1 MAKRKAVPDELRIPG
16 IPESDLYS
24 RLVSMERQA
33 DAMIQRKKVDILAAL
48 RAPAHSKRVVRVWVY
63 TMAAAGQ
70 PPAPDRI
77 HVGAPET
84 APTAALYAAEAGAR
98 AGGLAPPD
106 VVMAPAEGA
115 EGGGMA
121 AAGGA
126 AEAGADAAWSLNIYG
141 EVLPGEEAPGA
152 QGEAEEAVLS
162 SVLKKVEVAF
172 GGEGCPKALDGRTM
186 AWEAGAHE
194 GPPQKAF
201 RVHAPG
207 KPGGVARIQL
217 HPAYQPQRYLVPHEL
232 ALVLGTPVDTKTRII
247 ERLWKYIKEKQLQDP
262 SKPGTIVC
270 NDMLRGVFKM
280 PQFEFAALDA
290 LLDATLMAPPPAV
303 ITYPLDPE
311 SPSPSKPQCME
322 IEVDI
327 PDLRERTQLEGLLK
341 KVDVS
346 NRVQALD
353 QRLAGLIEQV
363 ERKKKRRAFFLA
375 FSHSPVDFIRS
386 VLDSQQRELEVM
398 STAMGGS
405 YAQLVD
411 KDEVFQQDWVHD
423 SVCKYLQRRLATG
436 AQ

>member
-1 MAKRKAVPDELRIPG
+1 M
-16 IPESDLYS
+16 
-24 RLVSMERQA
+24 
-33 DAMIQRKKVDILAAL
+33 
-48 RAPAHSKRVVRVWVY
+48 
-63 TMAAAGQ
+63 
-70 PPAPDRI
+70 
-77 HVGAPET
+77 
-84 APTAALYAAEAGAR
+84 
-98 AGGLAPPD
+98 
-106 VVMAPAEGA
+106 
-115 EGGGMA
+115 
-121 AAGGA
+121 
-126 AEAGADAAWSLNIYG
+126 
-141 EVLPGEEAPGA
+141 
-152 QGEAEEAVLS
+152 
-162 SVLKKVEVAF
+162 
-172 GGEGCPKALDGRTM
+172 
-186 AWEAGAHE
+186 
-194 GPPQKAF
+194 
-201 RVHAPG
+201 
-207 KPGGVARIQL
+207 
-217 HPAYQPQRYLVPHEL
+217 
-232 ALVLGTPVDTKTRII
+232 
-247 ERLWKYIKEKQLQDP
+247 
-262 SKPGTIVC
+262 
-270 NDMLRGVFKM
+270 
-280 PQFEFAALDA
+280 LDA
-290 LLDATLMAPPPAV
+290 ILMAPPPAV

-423 SVCKYLQRRLATG
+423 AVCKYLHRRLATG

>member
-1 MAKRKAVPDELRIPG
+1 MSSLLKASAFLKPQTLTPDG
-16 IPESDLYS
+16 
-24 RLVSMERQA
+24 
-33 DAMIQRKKVDILAAL
+33 
-48 RAPAHSKRVVRVWVY
+48 
-63 TMAAAGQ
+63 
-70 PPAPDRI
+70 
-77 HVGAPET
+77 
-84 APTAALYAAEAGAR
+84 
-98 AGGLAPPD
+98 
-106 VVMAPAEGA
+106 
-115 EGGGMA
+115 
-121 AAGGA
+121 
-126 AEAGADAAWSLNIYG
+126 
-141 EVLPGEEAPGA
+141 
-152 QGEAEEAVLS
+152 
-162 SVLKKVEVAF
+162 
-172 GGEGCPKALDGRTM
+172 
-186 AWEAGAHE
+186 
-194 GPPQKAF
+194 
-201 RVHAPG
+201 
-207 KPGGVARIQL
+207 IQL